1 MQRIPCDE
9 RADWRETAEKVGF
22 QFHTID
28 GERYWDERA
37 YYAFTLKEIEEDL
50 EAATAELDGM
60 CEELVARAVA
70 DERILR
76 ALRIPER
83 FWNWIAASAKR
94 GDASLYGRFD
104 LRYDGQGPAKLL
116 EYNAD
121 TPTAVFETAVFQWM
135 WLEQAIERQIVPR
148 NADQYNSLHE
158 RLIEGWRSFGS
169 GRQLHLACMT
179 DNPEDRGT
187 VSYIED
193 CAHQA
198 GLETAVL
205 AMADIGKTP
214 KGAFVDRQG
223 KPIELAFKLYPW
235 EWMLR
240 EAFGTSL
247 PGASTQWVE
256 PPWKAIL
263 SNKGI
268 LPLLWSMFPRHPNLL
283 PAYFDD
289 DEGAATLGSSYVR
302 KPLYS
307 REGANV
313 ELVVGGEA
321 VDSDGGPYGA
331 EGFVRQGIAPLPQF
345 GDSYVVLGS
354 WIAAGVPCGLSV
366 REDASPI
373 TKNTSRFVPHAI
385 IG

>member
-1 MQRIPCDE
+1 MC
-9 RADWRETAEKVGF
+9 
-22 QFHTID
+22 
-28 GERYWDERA
+28 GELA
-37 YYAFTLKEIEEDL
+37 
-50 EAATAELDGM
+50 
-60 CEELVARAVA
+60 ARAVA
-70 DERILR
+70 DDRILR

-83 FWNWIAASAKR
+83 FWSWIAASLKR

-104 LRYDGQGPAKLL
+104 LRYDGTGPAKLL

-158 RLIEGWRSFGS
+158 KLIAAWTAIGAKRTEHQGVDARLPA
-169 GRQLHLACMT
+169 GRKLHLACMA
-179 DNPEDRGT
+179 DNSEDRGT
-187 VSYIED
+187 VSYIRD

-198 GLETAVL
+198 GLETKVL
-205 AMADIGKTP
+205 AMADIGRTP
-214 KGAFVDRQG
+214 EGAFVDLQG
-223 KPIELAFKLYPW
+223 EPIALAFKLYPW
-235 EWMLR
+235 EWMMR
-240 EAFGTSL
+240 ETFGASL

-268 LPLLWSMFPRHPNLL
+268 LPLLWAMFPNHPNLL

-289 DEGAATLGSSYVR
+289 DEAAARLGTSYVR

-313 ELVVGGEA
+313 ELVVGGAA

-331 EGFVRQGIAPLPQF
+331 EGFVRQAIAPLPQF
-345 GDSYVVLGS
+345 SGNYVVLGS
-354 WIAAGVPCGLSV
+354 WIAAGEPCGLSV
-366 REDASPI
+366 REDIGPI
-373 TKNTSRFVPHAI
+373 TKNSSRFLPHAI